1 MRMSRANA
9 LHDFIISNI
18 IFVGSKGVGRSTATD
33 NGSRETKIVGRIERE
48 RERDYRVRSFLRFY
62 VHFFLSG
69 CVSFFKYGNIE
80 NVIGRV

>member
-48 RERDYRVRSFLRFY
+48 RERLSSPFLPPLLCSFLSIWLRF
-62 VHFFLSG
+62 VF
-69 CVSFFKYGNIE
+69 
-80 NVIGRV
+80 

>member
-48 RERDYRVRSFLRFY
+48 RETIESVPSSASMFISFYLVAFRF
-62 VHFFLSG
+62 LNMG
-69 CVSFFKYGNIE
+69 I
-80 NVIGRV
+80 